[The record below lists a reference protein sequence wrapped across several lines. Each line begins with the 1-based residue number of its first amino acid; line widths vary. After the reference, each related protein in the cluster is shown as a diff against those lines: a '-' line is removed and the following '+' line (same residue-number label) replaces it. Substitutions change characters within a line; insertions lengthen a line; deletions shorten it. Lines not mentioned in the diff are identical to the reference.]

1 MVVREF
7 GEYGQLGNWGRFII
21 AEIYQRDKGKGT
33 KGSGLGPKLGKT

>member
-7 GEYGQLGNWGRFII
+7 GEYGQLGKLRRFII
-21 AEIYQRDKGKGT
+21 AEIYQRDMEKGT